1 MKFPLVA
8 MLAVVL
14 AVGTGCNSKDDLK
27 VPEKDLTPEKVEIPV
42 AVPEAKPEAKPEIKP
57 AQKAPVKLELV
68 KPSEPLIQD
77 NPAAD
82 LNDINFGNDTTKAN
96 DVAPS
101 SPKEGDKY
109 TVDGNTYYYVDGV
122 WTHEDFVNPYSK

>member
-14 AVGTGCNSKDDLK
+14 AVSTGCNSKDDVK
-27 VPEKDLTPEKVEIPV
+27 VPEKDFSPEKVEIPEIKPEEKKEPV
-42 AVPEAKPEAKPEIKP
+42 AVPESKPKVEPVAETKP
-57 AQKAPVKLELV
+57 A
-68 KPSEPLIQD
+68 EPIIQD

-82 LNDINFGNDTTKAN
+82 LDNINFGNDTTKAN

-101 SPKEGDKY
+101 NPSEGDKY
-109 TVDGNTYYYVDGV
+109 TSDGNTYYYIDGV